1 MDAQTKAMM
10 KQHESLI
17 TASLAGAEQMV
28 FKARM
33 ERSAIEFDLRATYSR
48 IENLQARVAGMKDQH
63 AKAID
68 AVNVALERQEALRTV
83 LQPIAPWMFAAPA
96 VDGPRP
102 VEKLTPAQS
111 ADGEV
116 LGDIEARYRAIGL
129 LDIEAGSP
137 ASDLVTLERFE
148 PVVGMDPAPALGS
161 KIGVGQFLRAKA

>member
-1 MDAQTKAMM
+1 MDAQIEAMM
-10 KQHESLI
+10 KQHGSLV

-33 ERSAIEFDLRATYSR
+33 ERSAIEFDLRAAYSR
-48 IENLQARVAGMKDQH
+48 IENLQARTAGLKEQH

-83 LQPIAPWMFAAPA
+83 LQPIAPWMFAVPA
-96 VDGPRP
+96 GDGPRA
-102 VEKLTPAQS
+102 V
-111 ADGEV
+111 
-116 LGDIEARYRAIGL
+116 
-129 LDIEAGSP
+129 
-137 ASDLVTLERFE
+137 DLVTLERFE

>member
-1 MDAQTKAMM
+1 MDAQTTAMM

-17 TASLAGAEQMV
+17 TASLAAAEQMV

-48 IENLQARVAGMKDQH
+48 IENLQARIAGMKDQH

-83 LQPIAPWMFAAPA
+83 LQPIAPWMFAVPA
-96 VDGPRP
+96 GDGPRP
-102 VEKLTPAQS
+102 VEKLTAAQF
-111 ADGEV
+111 DQYGEV
-116 LGDIEARYRAIGL
+116 LG
-129 LDIEAGSP
+129 DIEAGSP

>member
-1 MDAQTKAMM
+1 MDAQTTAMM

-17 TASLAGAEQMV
+17 TASLAAAEQMV

-48 IENLQARVAGMKDQH
+48 IGNLQARIAGMKDQH

-83 LQPIAPWMFAAPA
+83 LHPIAPWMFAVPA
-96 VDGPRP
+96 GDGPRP
-102 VEKLTPAQS
+102 VEKLTAAQF
-111 ADGEV
+111 AGEV
-116 LGDIEARYRAIGL
+116 PG
-129 LDIEAGSP
+129 DIEAGSP

>member
-1 MDAQTKAMM
+1 MDAQTTAMM

-17 TASLAGAEQMV
+17 TASLAAAEQMV

-48 IENLQARVAGMKDQH
+48 IENLQARIAGMKDQH

-83 LQPIAPWMFAAPA
+83 LHPIAPWMFAVPA
-96 VDGPRP
+96 GDGPRP
-102 VEKLTPAQS
+102 VEKLTAAQF
-111 ADGEV
+111 DQYGEV
-116 LGDIEARYRAIGL
+116 LG
-129 LDIEAGSP
+129 DIEAGSP